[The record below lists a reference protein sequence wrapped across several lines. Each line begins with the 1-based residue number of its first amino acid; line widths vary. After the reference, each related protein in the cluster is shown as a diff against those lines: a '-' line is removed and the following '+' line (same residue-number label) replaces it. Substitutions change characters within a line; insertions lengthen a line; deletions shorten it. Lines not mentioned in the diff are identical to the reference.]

1 MHPAH
6 REKPAAL
13 EMTTMIPTNHAF
25 ETRAQINRVI
35 REAQAARAEAMR
47 ASAHNFAAAL
57 RRLFA
62 AFRPQAAH

>member
-1 MHPAH
+1 
-6 REKPAAL
+6 
-13 EMTTMIPTNHAF
+13 MIPTNHAF